1 MIEASVGQWG
11 DPSERLDRVLPT
23 LGLVRSRSQASELIA
38 QGKVRVDGEVVT
50 KAGFKIATGAMVSVD
65 GADPYVSR
73 AAQKLITGLDVFG
86 VDPNGLL
93 ALDVGAST
101 GGFTQVLLERS
112 AREVLAIDVGH
123 GQLADRIR
131 EDIRVRA
138 VEGCNARE
146 LTAESLAAATGVID
160 APQLVVADLSF
171 ISLELVLPALLKVA
185 APEAEMVLLV
195 KPQFEV
201 GRLGVSGGI
210 VTDPELAIAAV
221 ARVILFAEQLGLTC
235 RGVAM
240 SPISGEHGNREVL
253 AHFARGG
260 AAVPTE
266 WEQRIRELFDSG
278 GEA

>member
-23 LGLVRSRSQASELIA
+23 LGLSRSRSQASELIA

-221 ARVILFAEQLGLTC
+221 ARVLLFAEQLGLTC